1 MPESNTRPGI
11 KLKLWCCLLGIILTL
26 VGLFFAIAGGKL
38 VSLGGSSY
46 FLVAGIVT
54 LLAAVQ
60 FFRRKSS
67 AVVLFL
73 LVFIGTLI
81 WSVYDAGFDFW
92 PLVSRLMVPTGL
104 MLLALLGW
112 PTLRKSEGKAPLAK
126 LSYLLSAVLAVG
138 MVGTFVQ
145 MFQPHPTVAFSG
157 KPLPLIPVDKAKQQ
171 KDWDNYGNTP
181 GGSRFV
187 ALDQITRDNVK
198 DLKVAWTFHT
208 GDTPI
213 SPGGNGAEDQQTP
226 LQIGNRIFL
235 CTPHNNVIA
244 VEADSSRSAFALGI
258 CETSDR
264 LISIP
269 SIWKCGTM
277 NSLIRK
283 KPGLSSIS
291 STVTF
296 ASRSGCDACSSSPG
310 SFISVTSPLIQLF
323 SSSSSRRR
331 SLVVPM
337 FSRWMSFR

>member
-1 MPESNTRPGI
+1 MPESNARPGI
-11 KLKLWCCLLGIILTL
+11 KLKLWCCLLGIILTA

-46 FLVAGIVT
+46 FLIAGIVT
-54 LLAAVQ
+54 LLSAVQ

-67 AVVLFL
+67 AVPLFL
-73 LVFIGTLI
+73 LVFVGTLV
-81 WSVYDAGFDFW
+81 WSVVDAGFDFW
-92 PLVSRLMVPTGL
+92 PLVSRLMVPAGL
-104 MLLALLGW
+104 MLLAFLSW
-112 PTLRKSEGKAPLAK
+112 PALRKPEGKTPLAK

-157 KPLPLIPVDKAKQQ
+157 EPLPLIPVDKSKQQ

-208 GDTPI
+208 GDTPL
-213 SPGGNGAEDQQTP
+213 SPDGNGAEDQQTP

-244 VEADSSRSAFALGI
+244 VDADL
-258 CETSDR
+258 
-264 LISIP
+264 
-269 SIWKCGTM
+269 
-277 NSLIRK
+277 SLIH
-283 KPGLSSIS
+283 I
-291 STVTF
+291 
-296 ASRSGCDACSSSPG
+296 
-310 SFISVTSPLIQLF
+310 
-323 SSSSSRRR
+323 
-331 SLVVPM
+331 
-337 FSRWMSFR
+337 